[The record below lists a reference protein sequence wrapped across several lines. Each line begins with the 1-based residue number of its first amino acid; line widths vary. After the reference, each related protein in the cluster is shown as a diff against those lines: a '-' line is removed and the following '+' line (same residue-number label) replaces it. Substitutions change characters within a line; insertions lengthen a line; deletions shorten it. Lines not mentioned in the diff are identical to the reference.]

1 MFQNGRGNRT
11 TNQRSNRT
19 MKNIHV
25 LLLVIIFSSCTEPK
39 YTHIGQ
45 EIIDGKVSATK
56 EGVHS
61 GIVGSRSPKIWV
73 QNATNTQEVE
83 IPFEYEGRWKVGDS
97 CLLIIEK
104 YKENEK

>member
-1 MFQNGRGNRT
+1 
-11 TNQRSNRT
+11 
-19 MKNIHV
+19 MKNIHILSLT
-25 LLLVIIFSSCTEPK
+25 LLITSCTTPK
-39 YTHIGQ
+39 YEHIGQ

-56 EGVHS
+56 EGSIGRH
-61 GIVGSRSPKIWV
+61 GSNPRIWV
-73 QNATNTQEVE
+73 QNATETKEVS